1 MINFSS
7 SVQVCIAWCMKF
19 LCVCHEFPYVVQL
32 LHEFLVSGELKYNR
46 WLISLI
52 YKKCVLNTRFI
63 TTTMLKQQFQRFGI
77 LLMWKRGRGACANRN
92 TPLHTHTFYWRVCS
106 KTGQWAFMYV
116 IVRGIT
122 SVSTICS
129 KTGQWTFMYVVARG
143 YLRLYDFRLAFG
155 ISTVCYFYIFILL
168 HEISVLL
175 QYQSQSIFY
184 QHAKLR
190 TPN

>member
-7 SVQVCIAWCMKF
+7 SVQVCIAWRMKF
-19 LCVCHEFPYVVQL
+19 LCVWHEFPYVVQL

-92 TPLHTHTFYWRVCS
+92 TPLHAHFLLTCLFQDRAVSVHVCDCQ
-106 KTGQWAFMYV
+106 GY
-116 IVRGIT
+116 
-122 SVSTICS
+122 
-129 KTGQWTFMYVVARG
+129 
-143 YLRLYDFRLAFG
+143 YLRLYDLFQDR
-155 ISTVCYFYIFILL
+155 TV
-168 HEISVLL
+168 SV
-175 QYQSQSIFY
+175 
-184 QHAKLR
+184 HVCVW
-190 TPN
+190 